1 MEKLLYEERPWG
13 SWRILDE
20 GEGFKIKRLEVK
32 PGKRLSLQLHHR
44 RSEHWVVAAGT
55 ATVTVGDEIIT
66 AKQNEHIFIPVEAAH
81 RLENK
86 GEELVTVIEVQVG
99 DYLEED
105 DLVRLEDDF
114 GRAGKQ
120 ELTNE

>member
-1 MEKLLYEERPWG
+1 MEKLLYDERPWG

-20 GEGFKIKRLEVK
+20 GEGFKVKRLEIK

-55 ATVTVGDEIIT
+55 ATVTVGDKIIT
-66 AKQNEHIFIPVEAAH
+66 ANQNEHIFIPVEAVH

-86 GEELVTVIEVQVG
+86 GEELVTVIEVQAG

-105 DLVRLEDDF
+105 DLVRLEDDY
-114 GRAGKQ
+114 GRTEK
-120 ELTNE
+120 